1 MNSLPST
8 GENLRSVLSRATDPQ
23 SGLTTGFNNPITMND
38 SFHLVNMTVACLQ
51 KSPETCGRLPL
62 SGNGDGVHFLTLKA
76 FLNNIQQIAAKDMAS
91 DCKCQSCN
99 DRRAIMKL
107 AGDAMILLATPTH

>member
-38 SFHLVNMTVACLQ
+38 SFHMVNMTVACLQ
-51 KSPETCGRLPL
+51 KSRLPL
-62 SGNGDGVHFLTLKA
+62 SGNGDGVHFITLKA
-76 FLNNIQQIAAKDMAS
+76 FLNNIQQIAAKDMAA

-107 AGDAMILLATPTH
+107 AGDAMILITHI

>member
-38 SFHLVNMTVACLQ
+38 SFHMVNTTVACLQ
-51 KSPETCGRLPL
+51 KSRLPL
-62 SGNGDGVHFLTLKA
+62 SGNGDGVHFITLKA
-76 FLNNIQQIAAKDMAS
+76 FLNNIQQIAAKDMAA